1 MKKTPFILIV
11 LSILIGCGNIDKKAH
26 YEVPHIHIDVNTAEK
41 HMDMSEYL
49 DTSFFKA
56 IPLETTA
63 ECLVGKDIMN
73 VWYRNGRIYVWEEQ
87 TESVFMFDENGKFI
101 DKIADKG
108 EGPNEYTSICN
119 VSITDSL
126 ICIFD
131 HFCYKLLYYD
141 LDCNFIKRVSTKHV
155 YQNVTCA
162 AYSFMIK
169 DRVFFGIHF
178 REDFRTDMYGA
189 PHKWVSMDLDLNK
202 ESVKRFLPY
211 DYDCPT
217 ESESHFSLP
226 SGYPYTAIN
235 DKVRFMIS
243 NLDTIFVA
251 TQDTIVPEYVL
262 DFGVQSV
269 PVRLYKT
276 TYHEAKYNDEFD
288 NYVTGIQHML
298 DTEDY
303 IILQFRYGDY
313 SMKEILASIPD
324 EIRND
329 YKKKADWLNRNRPTT
344 QYYLFINKKTGET
357 RLTNGLFFETLN
369 RPFSIKIAD
378 GKYLIEPRNNHPYSF
393 NEDGTHGGY
402 SMPHNPRVEKILNEA
417 YSTVKLDDNPVLFI
431 YKFKDVE

>member
-11 LSILIGCGNIDKKAH
+11 LSILMGCGNIDKKSSQD
-26 YEVPHIHIDVNTAEK
+26 VPHIHIDVNTAEK

-108 EGPNEYTSICN
+108 EGPNEYLKIKN
-119 VSITDSL
+119 VTLSDSL

-131 HFCYKLLYYD
+131 TYSRKVLYYD
-141 LDCNFIKRVSTKHV
+141 LDCNFIRRVSTKHV
-155 YQNVTCA
+155 YQNVISA
-162 AYSFMIK
+162 ARSFILG
-169 DRVFFGIHF
+169 DRIYFGIVF
-178 REDFRTDMYGA
+178 IEDFRTDMYGA

-211 DYDCPT
+211 DYSCPT
-217 ESESHFSLP
+217 ESDSHFSLQ
-226 SGYPYTAIN
+226 SEYPYTAIN

-262 DFGVQSV
+262 DFGEQSV

-313 SMKEILASIPD
+313 SMKEILASIPA
-324 EIRND
+324 EIQND

-357 RLTNGLFFETLN
+357 RLTNGIFYETFGWHLAV
-369 RPFSIKIAD
+369 KIAD

>member
-11 LSILIGCGNIDKKAH
+11 LSILIGCGNIDKKSSQD
-26 YEVPHIHIDVNTAEK
+26 VPHIHVDVNTAEK
-41 HMDMSEYL
+41 HMDMSEYM

-101 DKIADKG
+101 DKIADQG
-108 EGPNEYTSICN
+108 EGPREYLNIKN
-119 VSITDSL
+119 VSISDSL
-126 ICIFD
+126 ISIFD
-131 HFCYKLLYYD
+131 SQGAKILYYD
-141 LDCNFIKRVSTKHV
+141 MDCNYISTHSLKDIRQSVYPVAQSFILGDKI
-155 YQNVTCA
+155 Y
-162 AYSFMIK
+162 FG
-169 DRVFFGIHF
+169 VFF
-178 REDFRTDMYGA
+178 RETFRTDKYGV

-217 ESESHFSLP
+217 ESESHFSLQEK
-226 SGYPYTAIN
+226 YYTVIN
-235 DKVRFMIS
+235 DTVRFMVS

-262 DFGVQSV
+262 DFGEQSV

-313 SMKEILASIPD
+313 SMKEILASIPA
-324 EIRND
+324 EIQND
-329 YKKKADWLNRNRPTT
+329 YKKRADWLNRNRPTT

-393 NEDGTHGGY
+393 NEDGTHGGF

>member
-11 LSILIGCGNIDKKAH
+11 LSILMGCGNIDKKAH

-101 DKIADKG
+101 DKIADQG
-108 EGPNEYTSICN
+108 EGPREYLNIKN
-119 VSITDSL
+119 VSISDSL
-126 ICIFD
+126 ISIFD
-131 HFCYKLLYYD
+131 SQGAKILYYD
-141 LDCNFIKRVSTKHV
+141 MDCNYISTHSLKDIRQSVYPVAQSFILGDKI
-155 YQNVTCA
+155 Y
-162 AYSFMIK
+162 
-169 DRVFFGIHF
+169 FGIHF
-178 REDFRTDMYGA
+178 RENFRTDMYGA

-211 DYDCPT
+211 DYSCPT
-217 ESESHFSLP
+217 ESESHFHVYEQYYATL
-226 SGYPYTAIN
+226 N

-262 DFGVQSV
+262 DFGEQSV

-313 SMKEILASIPD
+313 SMKEILASIPA
-324 EIRND
+324 EIQND
-329 YKKKADWLNRNRPTT
+329 YKKRADWLNRNRPTT

-357 RLTNGLFFETLN
+357 RLTNGIFYEAFGWHLAV
-369 RPFSIKIAD
+369 KIAD

-393 NEDGTHGGY
+393 NKDGTHGGF
-402 SMPHNPRVEKILNEA
+402 SMPHNPRVEKILNDA

-431 YKFKDVE
+431 YKFKDIE

>member
-11 LSILIGCGNIDKKAH
+11 LSILIGCGNIDKKSSQD
-26 YEVPHIHIDVNTAEK
+26 VPHIHIDVNTAEK

-101 DKIADKG
+101 DKIADQG
-108 EGPNEYTSICN
+108 EGPREYLNIKN
-119 VSITDSL
+119 VSISDSL
-126 ICIFD
+126 ISIFD
-131 HFCYKLLYYD
+131 SQGAKILYYD
-141 LDCNFIKRVSTKHV
+141 MDCNYISTHSLKDIRQSVYPVAQSFILGDKI
-155 YQNVTCA
+155 Y
-162 AYSFMIK
+162 FG
-169 DRVFFGIHF
+169 VFF
-178 REDFRTDMYGA
+178 RETFRTDKYGV

-217 ESESHFSLP
+217 ESESHFHVYEQYYATL
-226 SGYPYTAIN
+226 N

-262 DFGVQSV
+262 DFGEQSV

-313 SMKEILASIPD
+313 SMKEILASIPA
-324 EIRND
+324 EIQND
-329 YKKKADWLNRNRPTT
+329 YKKRADWLNRNRPTT

-393 NEDGTHGGY
+393 NEDGTHGGF
-402 SMPHNPRVEKILNEA
+402 SMPHNPRVEKILNDA

>member
-11 LSILIGCGNIDKKAH
+11 LSILMGCGNIDKKAH

-73 VWYRNGRIYVWEEQ
+73 VWCRNGRIYVWEEQ

-101 DKIADKG
+101 DKIADQG
-108 EGPNEYTSICN
+108 EGPREYLNIKN
-119 VSITDSL
+119 VSISDSL
-126 ICIFD
+126 ISIFD
-131 HFCYKLLYYD
+131 SQGAKILYYD
-141 LDCNFIKRVSTKHV
+141 MDCNYISTHSLKDIRQSVYPVAQSFILGDKI
-155 YQNVTCA
+155 Y
-162 AYSFMIK
+162 
-169 DRVFFGIHF
+169 FGIHF
-178 REDFRTDMYGA
+178 RENFRTDMYGA

-217 ESESHFSLP
+217 ESESHFSV
-226 SGYPYTAIN
+226 YDYHYKIVN

-243 NLDTIFVA
+243 SLDTIFVA
-251 TQDTIVPEYVL
+251 TRDTIVPEYVVA
-262 DFGVQSV
+262 FGDKAV
-269 PVRLYKT
+269 PLHLYKS
-276 TYHEAKYNDEFD
+276 TYHEAKESIEMENCIDGVKYLYDTND
-288 NYVTGIQHML
+288 YL
-298 DTEDY
+298 
-303 IILQFRYGDY
+303 ILNFRYGDY

-329 YKKKADWLNRNRPTT
+329 YKKRADWLNRNRPTT

-357 RLTNGLFFETLN
+357 RLANGLFFETLN

-402 SMPHNPRVEKILNEA
+402 SMPHNPRVEKILNDA

-431 YKFKDVE
+431 YKFKDIE

>member
-11 LSILIGCGNIDKKAH
+11 LSILMGCGNIDKKSSQD
-26 YEVPHIHIDVNTAEK
+26 VPHIHVDVNTAEK

-49 DTSFFKA
+49 DTSYFKA

-108 EGPNEYTSICN
+108 EGPNEYLKIGN
-119 VSITDSL
+119 VTLSDSL

-131 HFCYKLLYYD
+131 TYSRKVLYYD
-141 LDCNFIKRVSTKHV
+141 LDCNFIKRVSTQYV
-155 YQNVTCA
+155 NQNIITA
-162 AYSFMIK
+162 AYSFMLG
-169 DRVFFGIHF
+169 DRIYFGIHF

-189 PHKWVSMDLDLNK
+189 PYKCVSMDLDLNK

-211 DYDCPT
+211 DYSCPT
-217 ESESHFSLP
+217 ESESHFHVYEQYYATL
-226 SGYPYTAIN
+226 N

-262 DFGVQSV
+262 DFGEQSV

-303 IILQFRYGDY
+303 IILQFKYGDY

-329 YKKKADWLNRNRPTT
+329 YKKRADWLNRNRPTT